1 MQNTKTRVLLIKD
14 NPGDIRVIQEVQSK
28 DNGNGLPEGF
38 DIDTTKTLGMRLVNL
53 LVEDQLW
60 GHMEIISKQGT
71 AFNMKFN
78 IYTGVIKP
86 KEHIK
91 QNDMLNWRYIVDN
104 WYPVF
109 HPFTKKFTGYMG
121 SDKFYRVES

>member
-78 IYTGVIKP
+78 I
-86 KEHIK
+86 
-91 QNDMLNWRYIVDN
+91 
-104 WYPVF
+104 
-109 HPFTKKFTGYMG
+109 
-121 SDKFYRVES
+121 